1 MANDESS
8 MSTEADR
15 IKNNMLKVIRT
26 WGGGISIKPDKY
38 NYWYGTIGDKRRK
51 QAIHL
56 GPAETEEEIIRNGYK
71 TIYQKLWVEVN
82 WVVNR

>member
-1 MANDESS
+1 

-26 WGGGISIKPDKY
+26 WGGNFTITSDHLE
-38 NYWYGTIGDKRRK
+38 YWYGTIGSAERNSKC
-51 QAIHL
+51 IMC

-82 WVVNR
+82 WVINR